1 MADKELLRTYGEL
14 AATKGFVDYG
24 SNVSP
29 GRALDIAAR
38 KASNAAAER
47 ESKYAAVK
55 SGINDNMAK
64 MDDNVDLT
72 AYTSE
77 EQKGIRNFITAERS
91 RYAFAANEISKI
103 SDTTSPEYRH
113 YADIMNEVNNG
124 FKNLKTQLDGYKSDK
139 VEFVKGVESDLWSAG
154 NENFDTAASIYG
166 VNEPATFVIGAGGN
180 IGFGVGGEVVAY
192 SNFDKPFAKDF
203 KTVNNILNKTNT
215 LFSNHRELNVHSE
228 RALRA
233 ELTTMLNNPKALQSL
248 LSSDFDDIGISF
260 PEGLVY
266 DPANID
272 AIRSQV
278 MDALMASYKDVAAQ
292 GKAEYD
298 AKRADKNPNTETDSG
313 YNSNQQTYLARM
325 SIIGKNPQTT
335 MTIPNQSGK
344 FSFNPT
350 NNKFVKVDS
359 SGKPVK
365 DADGIYV
372 HLTLEEVAQLGSVK
386 LEDIQS
392 ALGLN

>member
-24 SNVSP
+24 SNISP
-29 GRALDIAAR
+29 GRALDVAAR

-55 SGINDNMAK
+55 SGINANMAK

-154 NENFDTAASIYG
+154 NENFDMAASIYG
-166 VNEPATFVIGAGGN
+166 VNEPTTFVIGDGGN
-180 IGFGVGGEVVAY
+180 IGFGVGNEVVAY
-192 SNFDKPFAKDF
+192 SDFDKPFAKDF
-203 KTVNNILNKTNT
+203 KTVNKILDKTNT

-248 LSSDFDDIGISF
+248 LSSDFNDIGISF

-298 AKRADKNPNTETDSG
+298 ASRNPSNPSNPNSG
-313 YNSNQQTYLARM
+313 YSATQNAALDKLSVVSSNPNVT
-325 SIIGKNPQTT
+325 I
-335 MTIPNQSGK
+335 TIPNQSGRFK
-344 FSFNPT
+344 FHEPTGSFI
-350 NNKFVKVDS
+350 KVNS
-359 SGKPVK
+359 
-365 DADGIYV
+365 DGQFDDQGNGNFTK
-372 HLTLEEVAQLGSVK
+372 LTLEDFAGLTGVK
-386 LEDIQS
+386 VEDIQT
-392 ALGLN
+392 ALGIN

>member
-24 SNVSP
+24 SNISP
-29 GRALDIAAR
+29 GRALDVAAR

-55 SGINDNMAK
+55 SGINANMAK

-154 NENFDTAASIYG
+154 NENFDMAASIYG
-166 VNEPATFVIGAGGN
+166 VNEPTTFVIGDGGN
-180 IGFGVGGEVVAY
+180 IGFGVGNEVVAY
-192 SNFDKPFAKDF
+192 SDFDKPFAKDF
-203 KTVNNILNKTNT
+203 KTVNKILDKTNT

-248 LSSDFDDIGISF
+248 LSSDFNDIGISF
-260 PEGLVY
+260 PEGLVN

-278 MDALMASYKDVAAQ
+278 MDTLMASYKDVAAQ

-298 AKRADKNPNTETDSG
+298 ASRNPANPSNANSG
-313 YNSNQQTYLARM
+313 YSSTQQSYL
-325 SIIGKNPQTT
+325 SKITVIGKNPQTT
-335 MTIPNQSGK
+335 ITIPNQSGRFK
-344 FSFNPT
+344 FHEPTGSFIKVNSDGQFDNQGNGNFT
-350 NNKFVKVDS
+350 KITLDDFAGLTGVKV
-359 SGKPVK
+359 
-365 DADGIYV
+365 
-372 HLTLEEVAQLGSVK
+372 
-386 LEDIQS
+386 EDIQA
-392 ALGLN
+392 ALGIN

>member
-24 SNVSP
+24 SNISQ
-29 GRALDIAAR
+29 GEASEIAAR

-47 ESKYAAVK
+47 ETKNAAIK
-55 SGINDNMAK
+55 SGINENMAK
-64 MDDNVDLT
+64 MNDNVDLT

-77 EQKGIRNFITAERS
+77 EQKGIRNYVTAERS

-139 VEFVKGVESDLWSAG
+139 VEFINGVESDLWSAG

-166 VNEPATFVIGAGGN
+166 VNEPTTFVIGDGGN
-180 IGFGVGGEVVAY
+180 IGFGVGNEVVAY
-192 SNFDKPFAKDF
+192 EDFDKPFAKDF
-203 KTVNNILNKTNT
+203 KTVNKILDKTNT
-215 LFSNHRELNVHSE
+215 LFSNRRELNVHSE

-248 LSSDFDDIGISF
+248 LSSDFNDIGISF

-272 AIRSQV
+272 ELRSQV
-278 MDALMASYKDVAAQ
+278 IDSLMVSYKDVAAQ

-298 AKRADKNPNTETDSG
+298 ASRTPPNPDNPSSTTDKNATVIQGMMQAQIDSG
-313 YNSNQQTYLARM
+313 KLGRIDVS
-325 SIIGKNPQTT
+325 KNVQLVWSPE
-335 MTIPNQSGK
+335 QSAYV
-344 FSFNPT
+344 T
-350 NNKFVKVDS
+350 KVRS
-359 SGKPVK
+359 SASGSWKVQMN
-365 DADGIYV
+365 ADGRPVMYTDPS
-372 HLTLEEVAQLGSVK
+372 LYK
-386 LEDIQS
+386 
-392 ALGLN
+392 

>member
-24 SNVSP
+24 SRVSQ
-29 GRALDIAAR
+29 GEALDIAAR
-38 KASNAAAER
+38 KASNAAAKR
-47 ESKYAAVK
+47 ESKNAAIK
-55 SGINDNMAK
+55 SGINESMAK
-64 MDDNVDLT
+64 MNDNVDLT

-77 EQKGIRNFITAERS
+77 EQKGIRNYITGERS

-113 YADIMNEVNNG
+113 YADIMNGVNNG

-139 VEFVKGVESDLWSAG
+139 VEFLNGVESDLWSAG

-166 VNEPATFVIGAGGN
+166 VNEPTAFVIGEGGN
-180 IGFGVGGEVVAY
+180 IGFGVGDDVVAY
-192 SNFDKPFAKDF
+192 KDFNKPFAKDF
-203 KTVNNILNKTNT
+203 KTVNNILDKTNT
-215 LFSNHRELNVHSE
+215 LFSNRRELNVHSE

-248 LSSDFDDIGISF
+248 LSSDFNDIGISF

-272 AIRSQV
+272 ELRSQV
-278 MDALMASYKDVAAQ
+278 IDSLMVSYKDVAAQ

-298 AKRADKNPNTETDSG
+298 ASRTPDKLNGKTNNPAQSGFKYQGVADDLKEFAG
-313 YNSNQQTYLARM
+313 A
-325 SIIGKNPQTT
+325 PQTVKGRT
-335 MTIPNQSGK
+335 
-344 FSFNPT
+344 
-350 NNKFVKVDS
+350 FVYDAS
-359 SGKPVK
+359 K
-365 DADGIYV
+365 DLYVMEYDGTRYEFDEEQFQNY
-372 HLTLEEVAQLGSVK
+372 LTR
-386 LEDIQS
+386 
-392 ALGLN
+392 